1 MHNRQARV
9 LIVENSRQT
18 LARALQS
25 ALIRHEVQV
34 ARGAFDALNRIDCE
48 GSPYEVV
55 FCDLSDRACN
65 DLAAPELWAS
75 LSLRRA
81 TVARRMVFL
90 ASGRLSSKASA
101 FLDRIPDPCVA
112 LPIDAEAIDALVNR
126 RATRHRLVREPAESA
141 QSIVSVRAGGSA
153 ADS

>member
-18 LARALQS
+18 LARALQP

-34 ARGAFDALNRIDCE
+34 VRCAFDAVFRVDVE
-48 GSPYEVV
+48 GPPHEVV
-55 FCDLSDRACN
+55 FCDLCDRASN
-65 DLAAPELWAS
+65 DLVAPELWAF

-81 TVARRMVFL
+81 AVARRMVFL

-101 FLDRIPDPCVA
+101 FLDRIPNPCVA

-126 RATRHRLVREPAESA
+126 RATRHRRVREPDESA
-141 QSIVSVRAGGSA
+141 QSIAFVRAGGSA